1 MLARRLEDKIRELCS
16 ALPAENAVGLTS
28 QSEATLADL
37 RAAISEY
44 TRRRQNWMTS
54 ATLLGPEAPKERR
67 HCIEEREDLLYLLVL
82 RDPNRWS
89 WLPAKL
95 KMNRRKSSK

>member
-16 ALPAENAVGLTS
+16 SLPSENNVGLTS

-37 RAAISEY
+37 RLAISEY

-54 ATLLGPEAPKERR
+54 ATLLGPDAPKERR
-67 HCIEEREDLLYLLVL
+67 HSPEEEGMLFLLVL
-82 RDPNRWS
+82 RDANRE
-89 WLPAKL
+89 AE
-95 KMNRRKSSK
+95 RG